1 MPPESALIYADE
13 ACLSNMAS
21 LFYKWSVIGKQPLIK
36 QVQRKKER
44 VTLFGGVEPVTGKII
59 THIANKG
66 NTRTF
71 FAFLCKLGK
80 TYPGQKIYL
89 VLDNVRF
96 HHAPRLKPIL
106 QKYHDRIEFIFLPP
120 YSPDLNPIERVW
132 WWMRKQI
139 THNRFLL
146 SMQERIDAFNQLFKP
161 LEIPN
166 EIGQTLANIKEN
178 FN

>member
-1 MPPESALIYADE
+1 MDE
-13 ACLSNMAS
+13 ACCANTATVS
-21 LFYKWSVIGKQPLIK
+21 YKWGEIGKQPLIK

-44 VTLFGGVEPVTGKII
+44 VTLFGGIEPTTGKII

-66 NTRTF
+66 NTRMF
-71 FAFLCKLGK
+71 FSFLCKLVK
-80 TYPGQKIYL
+80 AYDGQKIYL

-96 HHAPRLKPIL
+96 HHAKRLKPIL
-106 QKYHDRIEFIFLPP
+106 ERYKARVEFIFLPP

-146 SMQERIDAFNQLFKP
+146 SMQERIDAFVKLFKP

-166 EIGQTLANIKEN
+166 ERGQNLAILKHQLN
-178 FN
+178 

>member
-1 MPPESALIYADE
+1 MIYADE
-13 ACLSNMAS
+13 AGLSNTAS
-21 LFYKWSVIGKQPLIK
+21 VSYKWSEKGKQPLVK
-36 QVQRKKER
+36 QTQRKKER
-44 VTLFGGVEPVTGKII
+44 VTLFGGIEPVTGKTI

-71 FAFLCKLGK
+71 FSFLCKLVK
-80 TYPGQKIYL
+80 AYAEQKIYL

-96 HHAPRLKPIL
+96 HHAKRLKPIL
-106 QKYHDRIEFIFLPP
+106 ERFQSRIEFIFLPP

-139 THNRFLL
+139 THNRFMNTL
-146 SMQERIDAFNQLFKP
+146 QERINAFVKLLKP

-166 EIGQTLANIKEN
+166 EIGKKIAKIKEV

>member
-1 MPPESALIYADE
+1 MVFVDE
-13 ACLSNMAS
+13 ANLSNTAS
-21 LFYKWSVIGKQPLIK
+21 VSYKWNERGKHPLIK

-44 VTLFGGVEPVTGKII
+44 VTLFGGVEPTTGKII

-71 FAFLCKLGK
+71 FAFLCKLVK
-80 TYPGQKIYL
+80 AYAGQKIYL

-96 HHAPRLKPIL
+96 HHAKRLKPIL
-106 QKYHDRIEFIFLPP
+106 ERFKARIEFIFLPP
-120 YSPDLNPIERVW
+120 YSPYLNPVERIGC
-132 WWMRKQI
+132 WMRKQI
-139 THNRFLL
+139 AHNRFLL
-146 SMQERIDAFNQLFKP
+146 SMQERVEAFVQLFKP

-166 EIGQTLANIKEN
+166 ETGQRLPKIKEL